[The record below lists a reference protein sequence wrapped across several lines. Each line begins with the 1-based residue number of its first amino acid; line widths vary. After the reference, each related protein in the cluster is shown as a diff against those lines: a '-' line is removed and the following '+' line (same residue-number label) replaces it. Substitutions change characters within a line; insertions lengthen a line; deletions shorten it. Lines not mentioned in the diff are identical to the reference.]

1 VKENAADSNSSSQAR
16 TNNKTRTNNQAIITP
31 RKQLQGTVTVP
42 GDKSISHRS
51 LMLGSL
57 AEGTSTITGLLEA
70 DDCLSTLAIMR
81 QLGVKIT
88 RTSPGSYKVEGQ
100 GLQGL
105 KEPSN
110 ILDCGNSGT
119 SMRLLTGLL
128 AAQDFYSVLTGDSS
142 LRSRPMAR
150 ITDPLSEMGARI
162 WSRQQGLAPL
172 SIKGSS
178 LRGITFHQPV
188 ASAQVKSCL
197 LLAGLYTGEKTTV
210 VEPAPSRDH
219 TERMLQAAGVPLEI
233 EDGAITLDASTPPR
247 LEPFELTVP
256 GDISSA
262 AFLLAAA
269 LMVPD
274 GHLIIKNVGI
284 NPTRSGILTAL
295 EKMGARLNIMNER
308 KISGEPVADLEITS
322 GSLQA
327 IELSGDIIP
336 SLIDEIPVLA
346 VLATQAEGTT
356 VISDAEELRVKE
368 TDRLAATARELNRLG
383 AGVQEKED
391 GLEVTGPV
399 SLTGGVT
406 LKSYHDHRI
415 AMAMAV
421 AGLAADREV
430 TIDNS
435 RVISVSFPNFLD
447 LLAEL

>member
-1 VKENAADSNSSSQAR
+1 MKDKTADSSSSSRFPEQAV
-16 TNNKTRTNNQAIITP
+16 ISP
-31 RKQLQGTVTVP
+31 RQQLQGTVSVP

-51 LMLGSL
+51 LMLSSL
-57 AEGTSTITGLLEA
+57 AAGTSTITGLLEA

-81 QLGVKIT
+81 QLGIKIT
-88 RTSPGSYKVEGQ
+88 RTDSGCFQVEGR

-105 KEPSN
+105 QEPKDV
-110 ILDCGNSGT
+110 LDCGNSGT

-150 ITDPLSEMGARI
+150 VTEPLSEMGARI
-162 WSRQQGLAPL
+162 WSRRQGLAPL
-172 SIKGSS
+172 SIHGAS
-178 LRGITFHQPV
+178 LSGITFHQPV

-233 EDGAITLDASTPPR
+233 EEGVITLDASTPPR
-247 LEPFELTVP
+247 LEPYNLTVP

-269 LMVPD
+269 LMVPE
-274 GHLIIKNVGI
+274 GQLVIENVGI

-295 EKMGARLNIMNER
+295 KKMGARLEIKNER
-308 KISGEPVADLEITS
+308 EISGEPVADLKITS
-322 GSLQA
+322 GPLQA
-327 IELSGDIIP
+327 IELSGEIIP

-346 VLATQAEGTT
+346 VLATRAEGTT

-383 AGVQEKED
+383 AGVKEKED
-391 GLEVTGPV
+391 GLEITGPV
-399 SLTGGVT
+399 SLTGDVT

-421 AGLAADREV
+421 AGLAADREI

-435 RVISVSFPNFLD
+435 KVISVSFPGFLD

>member
-1 VKENAADSNSSSQAR
+1 MKDKTADSSSSSRFPEQAV
-16 TNNKTRTNNQAIITP
+16 ISP
-31 RKQLQGTVTVP
+31 RQQLQGTVSVP

-51 LMLGSL
+51 LMLSSL
-57 AEGTSTITGLLEA
+57 AAGTSTITGLLEA

-81 QLGVKIT
+81 QLGIKIT
-88 RTSPGSYKVEGQ
+88 RTDNGCFQVEGR

-105 KEPSN
+105 QEPKDV
-110 ILDCGNSGT
+110 LDCGNSGT

-150 ITDPLSEMGARI
+150 VTEPLSEMGARI
-162 WSRQQGLAPL
+162 WSRRQGLAPL
-172 SIKGSS
+172 SIHGAS
-178 LRGITFHQPV
+178 LSGITFHQPV

-233 EDGAITLDASTPPR
+233 EEGVITLDASTPPR
-247 LEPFELTVP
+247 LEPYNLTVP

-269 LMVPD
+269 LMVPE
-274 GHLIIKNVGI
+274 GQLVIENVGI

-295 EKMGARLNIMNER
+295 KKMGARLEIKNER
-308 KISGEPVADLEITS
+308 EISGEPVADLKITS
-322 GSLQA
+322 GPLQA
-327 IELSGDIIP
+327 IELSGEIIP

-346 VLATQAEGTT
+346 VLATRAEGTT

-383 AGVQEKED
+383 AGVKEKED
-391 GLEVTGPV
+391 GLEITGPV
-399 SLTGGVT
+399 SLTGDVT

-421 AGLAADREV
+421 AGLAADREI

-435 RVISVSFPNFLD
+435 KVISVSFPGFLD

>member
-1 VKENAADSNSSSQAR
+1 MKEKTADNSPSRSPEQAV
-16 TNNKTRTNNQAIITP
+16 ISP
-31 RKQLQGTVTVP
+31 RQQLQGTVSVP

-51 LMLGSL
+51 LMLSSL
-57 AEGTSTITGLLEA
+57 AAGTSTITGLLEA

-81 QLGVKIT
+81 QLGIKIT
-88 RTSPGSYKVEGQ
+88 RADTGRYLVEGR

-105 KEPSN
+105 QEPEDV
-110 ILDCGNSGT
+110 LDCGNSGT
-119 SMRLLTGLL
+119 TMRLLTGLL

-150 ITDPLSEMGARI
+150 VTEPLSEMGARI

-172 SIKGSS
+172 SIHGTS
-178 LRGITFHQPV
+178 LSGITFHQPV

-233 EDGAITLDASTPPR
+233 EDGVITLDASAPPR
-247 LEPFELTVP
+247 LKPYNLTVP

-262 AFLLAAA
+262 SFLLAAA
-269 LMVPD
+269 LMVSK
-274 GHLIIKNVGI
+274 GQLTIENVGI

-295 EKMGARLNIMNER
+295 DKMGARLDIKNKRE
-308 KISGEPVADLEITS
+308 ISGEPVADLEITS
-322 GSLQA
+322 GPLQA

-346 VLATQAEGTT
+346 VLATRAEGTT

-383 AGVQEKED
+383 AGVKEKED
-391 GLEVTGPV
+391 GLEITGPV
-399 SLTGGVT
+399 SLAGGETV
-406 LKSYHDHRI
+406 KSYHDHRI

-421 AGLAADREV
+421 AGLAADREI

-435 RVISVSFPNFLD
+435 KVISVSFPGFLD
-447 LLAEL
+447 ILAEL

>member
-1 VKENAADSNSSSQAR
+1 MKDKTADSSSSSRFPEQAV
-16 TNNKTRTNNQAIITP
+16 ISP
-31 RKQLQGTVTVP
+31 RQQLQGTVSVP

-51 LMLGSL
+51 LMLSSL
-57 AEGTSTITGLLEA
+57 AAGTSTITGLLEA
-70 DDCLSTLAIMR
+70 DDCHSTLAIMR
-81 QLGVKIT
+81 QLGIKIT
-88 RTSPGSYKVEGQ
+88 RTDNGCFQVEGR

-105 KEPSN
+105 QEPKDV
-110 ILDCGNSGT
+110 LDCGNSGT

-150 ITDPLSEMGARI
+150 VTEPLSEMGARI
-162 WSRQQGLAPL
+162 WSRRQGLAPL
-172 SIKGSS
+172 SIHGAS
-178 LRGITFHQPV
+178 LSGITFHQPV

-233 EDGAITLDASTPPR
+233 EEGVITLDASTPPR
-247 LEPFELTVP
+247 LEPYNLTVP

-269 LMVPD
+269 LMVPE
-274 GHLIIKNVGI
+274 GQLVIENVGI

-295 EKMGARLNIMNER
+295 KKMGARLEIKNER
-308 KISGEPVADLEITS
+308 EISGEPVADLKITS
-322 GSLQA
+322 GPLQA
-327 IELSGDIIP
+327 IELSGEIIP

-346 VLATQAEGTT
+346 VLATRAEGTT

-383 AGVQEKED
+383 AGVKEKED
-391 GLEVTGPV
+391 GLEITGPV
-399 SLTGGVT
+399 SLTGDVT
-406 LKSYHDHRI
+406 VKSYHDHRI

-421 AGLAADREV
+421 AGLAADREI

-435 RVISVSFPNFLD
+435 KAISVSFPGFLD

>member
-1 VKENAADSNSSSQAR
+1 MNEKTADSSSSSRFPEQAV
-16 TNNKTRTNNQAIITP
+16 ISP
-31 RKQLQGTVTVP
+31 RQQLQGTVSVP

-51 LMLGSL
+51 LMLSSL
-57 AEGTSTITGLLEA
+57 AAGTSTITGLLEA

-81 QLGVKIT
+81 QLGIKIT
-88 RTSPGSYKVEGQ
+88 RTDSGCFQVEGR

-105 KEPSN
+105 QEPKDV
-110 ILDCGNSGT
+110 LDCGNSGT

-150 ITDPLSEMGARI
+150 VTEPLSEMGARI
-162 WSRQQGLAPL
+162 WSRRQGLAPL
-172 SIKGSS
+172 SIHGAS
-178 LRGITFHQPV
+178 LSGITFHQPV

-233 EDGAITLDASTPPR
+233 EEGVITLDASTPPR
-247 LEPFELTVP
+247 LEPYNLTVP

-269 LMVPD
+269 LMVPE
-274 GHLIIKNVGI
+274 GQLVIENVGI

-295 EKMGARLNIMNER
+295 KKMGARLEIKNER
-308 KISGEPVADLEITS
+308 EISGEPVADLKITS
-322 GSLQA
+322 GPLQA
-327 IELSGDIIP
+327 IELSGEIIP

-346 VLATQAEGTT
+346 VLATRAEGTT

-383 AGVQEKED
+383 AGVKEKED
-391 GLEVTGPV
+391 GLEITGPV
-399 SLTGGVT
+399 SLTGDVT

-421 AGLAADREV
+421 AGLAADREI

-435 RVISVSFPNFLD
+435 KVISVSFPGFLD